1 MQLIFPSEMELKR
14 VILSSLSTEEACVC
28 VCVCDCD
35 TVVVT
40 PQQRTV
46 DDSVWND
53 FGTWLIV
60 WNDFGTWLMMQS
72 NVGDVYIVKY
82 SHQSNDIYKD
92 PQTLRE

>member
-1 MQLIFPSEMELKR
+1 MSWDIQMQYAVDISVWNGVKR
-14 VILSSLSTEEACVC
+14 VVLSSLSTEEACVC

-53 FGTWLIV
+53 FGTWL
-60 WNDFGTWLMMQS
+60 MMQS

-82 SHQSNDIYKD
+82 SHQRNDIYKD